1 MQVIPVEQ
9 VAASIRAID
18 DTVLRGKVQK
28 ALHMLHRT
36 LELYRCE
43 SRVFGL
49 PGIQY

>member
-1 MQVIPVEQ
+1 MRYITLDE
-9 VAASIRAID
+9 VAAGIRAID

-43 SRVFGL
+43 FLLIGRECEH
-49 PGIQY
+49 